1 MAKRLELLKDA
12 VPLIKIAGLLA
23 NATNPVTTAAIDM
36 LQATTQS
43 LNVRLHPVLV
53 RAPGDL
59 DRAFSVFEEKG
70 VEGIVV
76 QDEPMI
82 IANAKL
88 IADLATKRRMPL
100 VGFVELTKQGG
111 ALAYSID
118 FAELYRQAAKYV
130 VKIIQGARP
139 GDLPVEQPTKFHLV
153 VNIRTMKALGL
164 EVPTQLL
171 ARADD
176 VIE

>member
-1 MAKRLELLKDA
+1 
-12 VPLIKIAGLLA
+12 
-23 NATNPVTTAAIDM
+23 
-36 LQATTQS
+36 
-43 LNVRLHPVLV
+43 
-53 RAPGDL
+53 
-59 DRAFSVFEEKG
+59 
-70 VEGIVV
+70 
-76 QDEPMI
+76 
-82 IANAKL
+82 
-88 IADLATKRRMPL
+88 MPL